1 MKDAAKSK
9 YLKIVL
15 SGTLSCDGNIYLCF
29 EYREDGKTQIREE
42 LSLFLEEGDTRII
55 SHIYY
60 NVLNGYKQIAV
71 ISNGVAVF
79 ALILHYMSL
88 FFEKRNTLSVVETFH

>member
-15 SGTLSCDGNIYLCF
+15 SGTLSCDGNIYPCF

-42 LSLFLEEGDTRII
+42 LNLFLEEGDIRII

-71 ISNGVAVF
+71 ISNGAAVF

-88 FFEKRNTLSVVETFH
+88 FFEKRNTLSVVKTFH